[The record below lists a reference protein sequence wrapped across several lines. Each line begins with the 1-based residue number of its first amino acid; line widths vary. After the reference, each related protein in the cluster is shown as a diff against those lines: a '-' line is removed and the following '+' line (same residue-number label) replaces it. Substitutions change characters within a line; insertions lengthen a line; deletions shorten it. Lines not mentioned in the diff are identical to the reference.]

1 MYKLLIVDDEKEI
14 REGLAAWDWG
24 HVGIEVAGCCSH
36 GLEALQFV
44 EENPVDIVITDIRM
58 PFMDGIELMTAMHA
72 RYPFVRVVI
81 LSGYSDFEYAQKALK
96 FGAIDYLLKPLQFQM
111 LHDTF
116 ARAVERL
123 REEKQ
128 AEFRVSV
135 LKRKAE
141 MLTRVLRADFLR
153 RLFQERLSEL
163 DLEQGC
169 SDGEVLLEGTRFAVA
184 VFRPERLHA
193 ASAGKMGEKEKKLL
207 VFSID
212 NILNDLWEGRELGYH
227 WVNGSTGEA
236 YLLSTKP
243 DAETHF
249 AELLPQWRKY
259 RGLFKSA
266 FSGAVGHPV
275 GAAADVFLAAKSA
288 MTALA
293 ASNGESTLAIGAPV
307 IEQVDAN
314 VAADA
319 MTASPGSADGVSAY
333 LAIQSVSE
341 AEGKRNE
348 TPEPI
353 SVLLAQAKQ
362 YIQLHFDRSLTLK
375 EVADQVHISG
385 SHLFALFKS
394 SGQTFL
400 SFLTAIRLQRAMELL
415 SGTNLKIY
423 EIVEQVGY
431 SDPAY
436 FTEVFKKH
444 TGRTPNEYRNKS
456 R

>member
-14 REGLAAWDWG
+14 REGLASWPW
-24 HVGIEVAGCCSH
+24 HQVGIEVAGCCSH

-44 EENPVDIVITDIRM
+44 EEKPVDLVITDIRM
-58 PFMDGIELMTAMHA
+58 PFMDGIELMTALNA
-72 RYPFVRVVI
+72 RYPFIRVVI
-81 LSGYSDFEYAQKALK
+81 LSGYNDFEYAQKALQ

-116 ARAVERL
+116 FRAVERL

-141 MLTRVLRADFLR
+141 LLARVLRAEFLR
-153 RLFQERLSEL
+153 RLFQEPLSEAE
-163 DLEQGC
+163 LEQGF
-169 SDGEVLLEGTRFAVA
+169 SDGEVLLEGNFYTVA
-184 VFRPERLHA
+184 VFRPDRLAEPGA
-193 ASAGKMGEKEKKLL
+193 AMGDKEKKLL
-207 VFSID
+207 AFSLD
-212 NILNDLWEGRELGYH
+212 NILTDLWEGKELGYH
-227 WVNGSTGEA
+227 WVNGQTSEA
-236 YLLSTKP
+236 YVLSMKRE
-243 DAETHF
+243 AEAHF

-266 FSGAVGHPV
+266 FSGGVGRPV
-275 GAAADVFLAAKSA
+275 GSPADIYLSAQAASA
-288 MTALA
+288 ALA
-293 ASNGESTLAIGAPV
+293 ANPEEGTLAIGESAAAANRPAAAVIASKEQAAAGTAAAAGGFEADTEPV
-307 IEQVDAN
+307 N
-314 VAADA
+314 
-319 MTASPGSADGVSAY
+319 M
-333 LAIQSVSE
+333 
-341 AEGKRNE
+341 
-348 TPEPI
+348 
-353 SVLLAQAKQ
+353 LLVQAKQ
-362 YIQLHFDRSLTLK
+362 YIQDHFNRSLTLK

-385 SHLFALFKS
+385 SHLFALFKN

-415 SGTNLKIY
+415 SGSNLKIY

-436 FTEVFKKH
+436 FTEVFKKY
-444 TGRTPNEYRNKS
+444 TGKTPHEYRCKS